1 MLRSVVL
8 GLGCLLLLGAL
19 VSAYWHLTPLSLEL
33 LVVGL
38 VLAGGV
44 AFERWRYKPSVQGRP
59 APHWQPTGER
69 FTPNPDPPAPVVR
82 YTPSED
88 DVHATIRLEPR
99 AAWVSDYYPV
109 DVVDTDPLTVRLSTS
124 DAGVAAR
131 LLIRLGDSALL
142 LDGPEVSEA
151 TDSLR
156 RRILTR
162 YL

>member
-69 FTPNPDPPAPVVR
+69 FIDPETGRAVEVYFDPASGER
-82 YTPSED
+82 SY
-88 DVHATIRLEPR
+88 
-99 AAWVSDYYPV
+99 
-109 DVVDTDPLTVRLSTS
+109 VDTDTKR
-124 DAGVAAR
+124 
-131 LLIRLGDSALL
+131 
-142 LDGPEVSEA
+142 
-151 TDSLR
+151 
-156 RRILTR
+156 
-162 YL
+162 